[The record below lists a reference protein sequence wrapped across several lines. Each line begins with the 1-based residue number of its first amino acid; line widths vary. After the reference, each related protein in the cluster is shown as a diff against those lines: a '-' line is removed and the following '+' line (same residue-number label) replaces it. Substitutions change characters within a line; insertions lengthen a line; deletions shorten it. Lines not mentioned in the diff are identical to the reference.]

1 VSSALSTR
9 SNQASRDLPADLPAN
24 AGRAAT
30 GIAIVLMA
38 QLMLVLDVAVM
49 NVALPRIDTDL
60 GFGPASLSWVLNS
73 YTLAFGGLLLLGGR
87 LGDVRGRLRM
97 FEIGLSMFTVFSL
110 LGGLAQSPSQLII
123 ARALQGAGAA
133 MAAPSVLALLTTS
146 APDEA
151 ARNRALALFGAVS
164 SAGASIGLL
173 LGGLVTDLGS
183 WRWTLFINVP
193 IGLAVL
199 LSARRYVTETPRRPG
214 RFDMVGAVSA
224 TLGAVAIVWSLI
236 GTPEHGWLSVRTIG
250 GLVVGL
256 ALLAVLA
263 RTEVRHPHPLIQ
275 PHLVRNGRRVAAL
288 LTMALV
294 IGANLSMF
302 FLVVQYDELVLDL
315 GPFATGLAFL
325 PFSLAV
331 FGMSRITPWL
341 IGRMGA
347 RAMILVGTAAM
358 VVGYLWLS
366 QISATDSYFGS
377 VFGPVLITGLATGF
391 IFMPITTTVLG
402 GVEPEHAGSASGLL
416 QTTQQLGSA
425 VGVAGIVSIYATG
438 AVPGQFVPGLEAA
451 FLTSAA
457 FSVAAFAVAA
467 VGLRTRRTAAP
478 AAAELEPEL
487 VEAA

>member
-9 SNQASRDLPADLPAN
+9 SHTDLPTELPAH

-30 GIAIVLMA
+30 GIAIVLVA
-38 QLMLVLDVAVM
+38 QLMLVLDATVV

-60 GFGPASLSWVLNS
+60 GFGPASLSWVLNA

-97 FEIGLSMFTVFSL
+97 FEIGLSMFTLFSL
-110 LGGLAQSPSQLII
+110 IGGLAQTPTQLVI

-146 APDEA
+146 APDVA

-173 LGGLVTDLGS
+173 LGGVVTDLGS

-193 IGLAVL
+193 IGIAVL
-199 LSARRYVTETPRRPG
+199 VLARRFVAETPRRAG
-214 RFDMVGAVSA
+214 RFDLVGAVSA
-224 TLGAVAIVWSLI
+224 TLGAVSIVWSLI
-236 GTPEHGWLSVRTIG
+236 GTPEHGWTSART
-250 GLVVGL
+250 LVGFAVGF

-263 RTEVRHPHPLIQ
+263 RAEARHPHPMIQ
-275 PHLVRNGRRVAAL
+275 PHLVRNRQRVAAL
-288 LTMALV
+288 AAMALV
-294 IGANLSMF
+294 IGANFSMF
-302 FLVVQYDELVLDL
+302 FLVVQYDERVLGF
-315 GPFATGLAFL
+315 GPFETGAAFL
-325 PFSLAV
+325 PFSLGV
-331 FGMSRITPWL
+331 FAMSRVTPRL
-341 IGRMGA
+341 IARLGA
-347 RAMILVGTAAM
+347 RTMVMIGSSAM

-366 QISATDSYFGS
+366 QLTTSSTYLGS
-377 VFGPVLITGLATGF
+377 VFGPVLIAGLSTGF
-391 IFMPITTTVLG
+391 IFMPITATVLG

-416 QTTQQLGSA
+416 QTTQQLGGA
-425 VGVAGIVSIYATG
+425 VGVAAIVSVYATG
-438 AVPGQFVPGLEAA
+438 AVPGQFVPGVQAA

-457 FSVAAFAVAA
+457 FSLAAFVVAV
-467 VGLRTRRTAAP
+467 VGLRPRPAP
-478 AAAELEPEL
+478 RVVVEELEPEL

>member
-1 VSSALSTR
+1 MSSALSTR
-9 SNQASRDLPADLPAN
+9 STQASRDLPTDLPAN

-97 FEIGLSMFTVFSL
+97 FEIGLSVFTLFSL
-110 LGGLAQSPSQLII
+110 LGGLAQTPSQLII

-146 APDEA
+146 APDET

-173 LGGLVTDLGS
+173 LGGVVTDLGS

-193 IGLAVL
+193 IGIAVL
-199 LSARRYVTETPRRPG
+199 VLARRFVTETPRRPG
-214 RFDMVGAVSA
+214 RFDLVGAVTA

-236 GTPEHGWLSVRTIG
+236 GTPEHGWLSVRTIA

-256 ALLAVLA
+256 ALLAVLG
-263 RTEVRHPHPLIQ
+263 RTELRHPHPLIQ
-275 PHLVRNGRRVAAL
+275 PHLVRNRRRVAAL
-288 LTMALV
+288 VTMALV

-302 FLVVQYDELVLDL
+302 FLVVQYDQRVLGL

-341 IGRMGA
+341 ITRMGA
-347 RAMILVGTAAM
+347 RAMIMVGTSAM
-358 VVGYLWLS
+358 VVAYAWLS
-366 QISATDSYFGS
+366 QLSATDSYFGA

-425 VGVAGIVSIYATG
+425 VGVAAIVSVYATG
-438 AVPGQFVPGLEAA
+438 AVPGQFVPGIEAA

-457 FSVAAFAVAA
+457 FSLAALVVAATA
-467 VGLRTRRTAAP
+467 LRTPRP
-478 AAAELEPEL
+478 PEPVVQELEPEL